1 MKTTSIN
8 HPWGISDKFRARYG
22 EVWANLDF
30 VFENKISEENF
41 KTDPMNTTLGTLHV
55 AGHQLPMRYKDLL
68 SYSKSLD
75 IFTNNMY
82 AEKVGK
88 TELMLISIKGRELTL
103 CRHEV
108 AKLNSTISEAAESAM
123 RAYEL
128 GLYL

>member
-22 EVWANLDF
+22 EVWANMDF

-41 KTDPMNTTLGTLHV
+41 KTDPMNTTVGILYV

-68 SYSKSLD
+68 SYSKALD
-75 IFTNNMY
+75 TFTNNMY

-88 TELMLISIKGRELTL
+88 TELMIVSIKGRDLTL
-103 CRHEV
+103 CRHEI
-108 AKLNSTISEAAESAM
+108 AKLCSTVSEAAESAM

>member
-41 KTDPMNTTLGTLHV
+41 KTDPMNTALGTLHV

>member
-1 MKTTSIN
+1 MLKSIN
-8 HPWGISDKFRARYG
+8 QPWAISEKIANRYG
-22 EVWANLDF
+22 ETWTNLDF
-30 VFENKISEENF
+30 VFEDKISEENF
-41 KTDPMNTTLGTLHV
+41 KTDPMNMTLGTLHI
-55 AGHQLPMRYKDLL
+55 AGNHLPMRYKDLL

-82 AEKVGK
+82 AERVGK
-88 TELMLISIKGRELTL
+88 TEQMAISIKGIDLLL

-108 AKLNSTISEAAESAM
+108 AKLYSTVTEAAESAM